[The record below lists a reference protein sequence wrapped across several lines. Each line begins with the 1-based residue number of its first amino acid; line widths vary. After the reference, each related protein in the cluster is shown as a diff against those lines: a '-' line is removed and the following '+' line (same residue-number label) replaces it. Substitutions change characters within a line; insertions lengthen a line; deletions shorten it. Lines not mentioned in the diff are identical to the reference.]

1 MADGRAALGRGR
13 GRDRERMAAAANKA
27 RFWAGGSS
35 SESESE
41 DESSSDEEVMPQNNK
56 PTGGKFGMV
65 YESDSGRLHPLSSLA
80 SLTHPQSLKK
90 RCGW

>member
-1 MADGRAALGRGR
+1 M
-13 GRDRERMAAAANKA
+13 AANKA

-41 DESSSDEEVMPQNNK
+41 DESSSDEEVMAQNNK

-65 YESDSGRLHPLSSLA
+65 YESDSGQISSPPPPLSP
-80 SLTHPQSLKK
+80 LTST
-90 RCGW
+90 